1 MCPLPFIFWNSNP
14 QRDGIRRWGLREV
27 ISHEDRALVN
37 GISTCIRRQT
47 MCFLFLCSLLC
58 EDTRRRWSSVNQEA
72 ELHQRVGL
80 PPHWSLDFPVCRTE
94 RNNYALFKLPGLWVF
109 ALQQPE
115 LWHHP
120 RGEAQFPGCLPSRG
134 AHLQASTQVR
144 RWQNITHACEANC
157 FLGAWTSSMLLCRQ
171 GEQEEIFPC
180 RWIIFIVQRYDYKA
194 CCRFW
199 STDFYGF
206 VWR

>member
-37 GISTCIRRQT
+37 GISTCIRRRT

-109 ALQQPE
+109 AARAVTPPTRGSPVPRMLAKQGSSSPSINTSE
-115 LWHHP
+115 KVTKHNTCLWS
-120 RGEAQFPGCLPSRG
+120 QLFS
-134 AHLQASTQVR
+134 
-144 RWQNITHACEANC
+144 
-157 FLGAWTSSMLLCRQ
+157 
-171 GEQEEIFPC
+171 
-180 RWIIFIVQRYDYKA
+180 
-194 CCRFW
+194 W
-199 STDFYGF
+199 SLDILYAF
-206 VWR
+206 V